1 MPVQKTALPKRV
13 RVVKYFETLADG
25 EKVCVAPSDIPMDAP
40 KDKGFLQELLT
51 GGLVVPADEP
61 EEESEEGD

>member
-1 MPVQKTALPKRV
+1 MAVQKTAMPKRV

-40 KDKGFLQELLT
+40 KDKALLQELLA
-51 GGLVVPADEP
+51 GGLVVPADEAEP
-61 EEESEEGD
+61 DAEDDG